1 MFDLMGILVSGV
13 LSGGATGLIG
23 VLIQRWFDFKNRQQ
37 DIEIVKLNLANV
49 VELSKLE
56 SDRANVRAQVE
67 LEVSENELEQRTI
80 EAENASLQM
89 SYTADQAQYLDRSA
103 QARTGWI
110 GNCIVLMMAVVD
122 FARGMLRP
130 GMTIYLC
137 VLVTLMF
144 AWAKQLAEQYGVH
157 VTEKLVMDVITQ
169 IIATILYVFTT
180 ITLWWFGSRPPKGK
194 TDK

>member
-1 MFDLMGILVSGV
+1 MFDLMGMLVSGV

-37 DIEIVKLNLANV
+37 DIEIVKLNLANA

-67 LEVSENELEQRTI
+67 LELSENELEQRTI
-80 EAENASLQM
+80 EAENTSLQM
-89 SYTADQAQYLDRSA
+89 SYAADQATYLNQSA
-103 QARTGWI
+103 QSRAGWV
-110 GNCIVLMMAVVD
+110 GNLIVLMMALVD

-144 AWAKQLAEQYGVH
+144 AWAKQLADQYGVH
-157 VTEKLVMDVITQ
+157 ITERLVMDVITQ

>member
-1 MFDLMGILVSGV
+1 MFDLMGMLVSGV

-37 DIEIVKLNLANV
+37 DIEIVKLNLANA

-56 SDRANVRAQVE
+56 SDRANVRAQVDLE
-67 LEVSENELEQRTI
+67 LSDNELEQRTI

-89 SYTADQAQYLDRSA
+89 SYVADQAQYLDRSA
-103 QARTGWI
+103 QARTGWV
-110 GNCIVLMMAVVD
+110 GNLIVLMMASVD
-122 FARGMLRP
+122 FTRGMLRP

-144 AWAKQLAEQYGVH
+144 TWAKQLADQYGIH
-157 VTEKLVMDVITQ
+157 ITERLVMDVITQ